1 MNNSIFSIAYLE
13 YMHEVLKKDI
23 IDSYIP
29 MFCECLL
36 KQSSD
41 VVDLQTLKKTMEELY
56 GISNLTV
63 GAVNSICDRMTSG
76 DNPLLKRDHGQ
87 LLVNRAS
94 LGQYQVAL
102 KKDDRILSDYD
113 RLVAEISDYSKKFIK
128 VYSKEEVSEGLLQ
141 FLETHDIDLMTQQNT
156 AVLQKITSHDDKCLA
171 YVIARYVLESEKA
184 GGDALNILARL
195 AKGNAITNLVCLS
208 GLNAYAG
215 KLDDVHIYIDTPFFY
230 DLLGANGNPNKE
242 AAEELMNILQ
252 ANGASFAI
260 YRHNYNEVYTNLE
273 DVINK
278 LQLGV
283 YDLRNCSRLLRMA
296 VTEHFSSMQ
305 MQVML
310 NNVDVV
316 LAKWNVSIPEN
327 PDLPKGYYDVD
338 RNELEKIITE
348 QYTNHRT
355 RALFTHELNMMN
367 IDIDSIV
374 FTYRLRGN
382 DVARS
387 LKTAKAILLTT
398 NRAIAKA
405 SNEPSVNVQNHKIPV
420 CTTDMFLS
428 TILWTNYPRKN
439 DQLNRK
445 LLISECFN
453 TIQLNDSL
461 FAKFFEDVKE
471 KKIAED
477 ITENQYLALTTSK
490 LALSLLGDKTLN
502 DINAYTDRTA
512 AEILD
517 ILEQE
522 HKEEVETIRQEAEIK
537 LAKVNKSSEEAI
549 AKIKSEHAANIAAKD
564 SEINTLTLKID
575 SLCEQY
581 QKEAR
586 IFANIC
592 SFILAAI
599 LASLFLIRGQSVDAF
614 FYSHRILNYVWL
626 GVKILLSLWGFFN
639 WMGIIPKFA
648 DLKTRIYNRRYNYLH
663 QKYLGK

>member
-1 MNNSIFSIAYLE
+1 MNSSIFSIAYLE
-13 YMHEVLKKDI
+13 YMHEVLNKDI

-41 VVDLQTLKKTMEELY
+41 VVDLQVLRKAMEELY

-63 GAVNSICDRMTSG
+63 GAISSICDRMASG
-76 DNPLLKRDHGQ
+76 DNSLLKRDHGQ
-87 LLVNRAS
+87 LLINRAN
-94 LGQYQVAL
+94 LGQYHVAL

-113 RLVAEISDYSKKFIK
+113 RLVAEISEYSKKFMK
-128 VYSKEEVSEGLLQ
+128 EYSKEEVSEGLLQ
-141 FLETHDIDLMTQQNT
+141 FLETHDIDLVTQQNT
-156 AVLQKITSHDDKCLA
+156 AVLQKITSHDDKRLA
-171 YVIARYVLESEKA
+171 YVIARYVLDSEKT
-184 GGDALNILARL
+184 GGDALNILTRL

-208 GLNAYAG
+208 GLNSYAG
-215 KLDDVHIYIDTPFFY
+215 KLDDVHVYIDTPFFY

-242 AAEELMNILQ
+242 AAEELMSILQ
-252 ANGASFAI
+252 SNGACFAMF
-260 YRHNYNEVYTNLE
+260 RHNYNEVYTNLE

-278 LQLGV
+278 LQLGN

-296 VTEHFSSMQ
+296 VTEHFSSIQ

-310 NNVDVV
+310 SNVDVV
-316 LAKWNVSIPEN
+316 IAKWGVTIPEN
-327 PDLPKGYYDVD
+327 PDLPVGYYDVD
-338 RNELEKIITE
+338 RGELEKIITE

-355 RALFTHELNMMN
+355 RTLFTHELNMMN

-387 LKTAKAILLTT
+387 LKTSKAILLTT

-405 SNEPSVNVQNHKIPV
+405 SNEPSVNVYNHKIPV

-453 TIQLNDSL
+453 TIQLNDTL
-461 FAKFFEDVKE
+461 FARFFEDVKE

-477 ITENQYLALTTSK
+477 ITESQYLALTTSK

-522 HKEEVETIRQEAEIK
+522 HKDEVESIRQEARDKIAE
-537 LAKVNKSSEEAI
+537 VSKSSEEEI
-549 AKIKSEHAANIAAKD
+549 AKIKSEHAVNLAEKNL
-564 SEINTLTLKID
+564 EISTLTQKID

-581 QKEAR
+581 REEAK

-592 SFILAAI
+592 SFILAVI
-599 LASLFLIRGQSVDAF
+599 LACLFLVRGQSVDA
-614 FYSHRILNYVWL
+614 YLHNHKVLNCIWCGL
-626 GVKILLSLWGFFN
+626 KILLSLWGFFN
-639 WMGIIPKFA
+639 WIGLIPKFA
-648 DLKTRIYNRRYNYLH
+648 DLKTLIYNKRYNYLH
-663 QKYLGK
+663 KKYLEK